1 MREEE
6 GLYSNSRERLSDFML
21 RGVGTYSG
29 EGSYYSVGIYLKGNT
44 MSYVSR
50 RDKLEHY
57 ITRTCCIPVNEKGTG
72 EGILISPGVMFE
84 GIHMDKCSL

>member
-1 MREEE
+1 M
-6 GLYSNSRERLSDFML
+6 
-21 RGVGTYSG
+21 GTYSG

-57 ITRTCCIPVNEKGTG
+57 ITRTCCIPVNGKGTG

-84 GIHMDKCSL
+84 GIHMDKCSLLQQYYIIKQ

>member
-1 MREEE
+1 MREEG

-21 RGVGTYSG
+21 RGVGPYSG

-50 RDKLEHY
+50 RDNLEHN
-57 ITRTCCIPVNEKGTG
+57 ITRTCCIPVNGRGGGRDAHITRCH
-72 EGILISPGVMFE
+72 V
-84 GIHMDKCSL
+84 

>member
-1 MREEE
+1 M
-6 GLYSNSRERLSDFML
+6 
-21 RGVGTYSG
+21 GVGTYSG

-84 GIHMDKCSL
+84 GIHMDKCSLLQQYYIIKQ